1 MSGFDVH
8 FAPCAAV
15 GEMVITDQTQL
26 ECAAEH
32 ECPPDR
38 QCPLDGCFAE
48 ISGLVEEV
56 PPELH
61 LQKQATHH

>member
-15 GEMVITDQTQL
+15 GEMVITDQTQC
-26 ECAAEH
+26 ECAHEH
-32 ECPPDR
+32 ECPLGR

-48 ISGLVEEV
+48 ISGLVEAI

-61 LQKQATHH
+61 VQAAVRH

>member
-26 ECAAEH
+26 ECAHEH
-32 ECPPDR
+32 ECPPGR
-38 QCPLDGCFAE
+38 QCPLDGDFAE
-48 ISGLVEEV
+48 VSGLVEEI

-61 LQKQATHH
+61 VQAVPHP